1 MEEPKK
7 SEEDE
12 VKLSQAQ
19 LTALPLLAAGSK
31 KQDAAAVAGVCPQ
44 TVSAWLQEP
53 HFSAALRTKREQLA
67 GLADE
72 RLKEATDRAVATVIG
87 LMESSS
93 EAIRLK
99 AATYVLDRVA
109 LLTVGEP
116 AFAASVNRADTRD
129 VLAALG
135 VNC

>member
-1 MEEPKK
+1 MGEPKK

-12 VKLSQAQ
+12 VKFSQAQ

-31 KQDAAAVAGVCPQ
+31 KQDAAAAAGVCPQ
-44 TVSAWLQEP
+44 TISAWLQEP
-53 HFSAALRTKREQLA
+53 HFSAALRTKREQLSR
-67 GLADE
+67 LADE
-72 RLKEATDRAVATVIG
+72 RLKEATDRAVATVIE

-93 EAIRLK
+93 EATRLK
-99 AATYVLDRVA
+99 AAIYVLDRAV
-109 LLTVGEP
+109 LLAAGDSVS
-116 AFAASVNRADTRD
+116 AASVDGTDTRD